1 MKLTQTRALMQRK
14 LEKTAF
20 DTYGVLIGCKGEE
33 EAFFSENAN
42 EDTLFDIAS
51 CGKVLHTVPL
61 ALQAIGEG
69 KLSLDSVLDD
79 FFPNVPEEK
88 KRITVRQL
96 MTHTSGIVRIPLLKE
111 ICAQGT
117 DATAAL
123 ILSAPLAFAPGSNY
137 VYSCN
142 GMNLLGFIV
151 EKLYGK
157 TMDRL
162 FEERLKAPLG
172 MTRSRFEIAVDEP
185 NAAVCYT
192 RAEAGATRFDDD
204 NVQSMG
210 RVCGAGG
217 SFFTGAD
224 IRKYVHAVLAK
235 DERLYRREFFALA
248 ETDYTPHY
256 EEGRGLGWL
265 IVDGRYPQTGT
276 LFPAG
281 SFGHC
286 GHTGQSIYIS
296 RELGLYVIL
305 LSNATRFSAM
315 KCNYQSH
322 NYDTVEALRAEI
334 HNTIHAD
341 LRAQGLVK

>member
-1 MKLTQTRALMQRK
+1 MELTQTRALMQRK
-14 LEKTAF
+14 LEETAF
-20 DTYGVLIGCKGEE
+20 DTYGVLIGCRGEE

-88 KRITVRQL
+88 KRVTVRQL

-123 ILSAPLAFAPGSNY
+123 ILSAPLAFAPGTNY

-157 TMDRL
+157 TMDLL
-162 FEERLKAPLG
+162 FQERLKAPLG
-172 MTRSRFEIAVDEP
+172 MTRSRFEIAVNEP

-192 RAEAGATRFDDD
+192 RAQAGATRFDDD

-217 SFFTGAD
+217 SFFTATD
-224 IRKYVHAVLAK
+224 IRKYVLAVLAK
-235 DERLYRREFFALA
+235 DEQLYRKEFFALA

-256 EEGRGLGWL
+256 EVGRGLGWL

-286 GHTGQSIYIS
+286 GHTGQSIFIN
-296 RELGLYVIL
+296 RELGLYAII

-315 KCNYQSH
+315 KCGYQSH
-322 NYDTVEALRAEI
+322 NYGTVEALRAEI
-334 HNTIHAD
+334 HNAIHTD
-341 LRAQGLVK
+341 LRAQGLIH